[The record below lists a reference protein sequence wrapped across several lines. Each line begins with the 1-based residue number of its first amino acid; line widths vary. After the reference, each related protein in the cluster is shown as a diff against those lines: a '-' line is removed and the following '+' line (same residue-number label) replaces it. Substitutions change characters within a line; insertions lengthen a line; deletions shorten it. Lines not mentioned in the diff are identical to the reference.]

1 MQGNFQ
7 PNLLPDTRCK
17 QNVFQ
22 SLSQLTLTALFTKE
36 SLALWIVYV
45 ELRLQIN
52 TPKNPQP
59 CLPISRR
66 LVHMM
71 DSEILLSSEPG
82 KGSTFEF
89 TLMLM
94 PATPHEENTGGRGE
108 DLQFPGV
115 NVLVCE
121 DNDLNAEIVQTIL
134 SDYKINVITAVNGLD
149 ATRKIRN
156 LPRAD
161 SKTVP
166 IVAMSANAFDE
177 DKKRSLARGMNAHLS
192 KPINVPM
199 LEKILIKFIGKKG
212 EETQKES

>member
-1 MQGNFQ
+1 
-7 PNLLPDTRCK
+7 
-17 QNVFQ
+17 
-22 SLSQLTLTALFTKE
+22 
-36 SLALWIVYV
+36 
-45 ELRLQIN
+45 
-52 TPKNPQP
+52 
-59 CLPISRR
+59 
-66 LVHMM
+66 MM

-94 PATPHEENTGGRGE
+94 PAAPHEENTGGRGE

-134 SDYKINVITAVNGLD
+134 SDYKINVITAVNGQDGVEKFAQSQEGYFGLVLMDIMMPKLNGLD

-199 LEKILIKFIGKKG
+199 LEKILIKFVGKKG

>member
-7 PNLLPDTRCK
+7 PNLLPNTRCK

-22 SLSQLTLTALFTKE
+22 SLSQLPLTALFTKE

-94 PATPHEENTGGRGE
+94 PAAPHEENTGGRGE

-199 LEKILIKFIGKKG
+199 LEKILIKFVGKKG
-212 EETQKES
+212 EEIQKES

>member
-1 MQGNFQ
+1 
-7 PNLLPDTRCK
+7 
-17 QNVFQ
+17 
-22 SLSQLTLTALFTKE
+22 
-36 SLALWIVYV
+36 
-45 ELRLQIN
+45 
-52 TPKNPQP
+52 
-59 CLPISRR
+59 
-66 LVHMM
+66 MM

-94 PATPHEENTGGRGE
+94 PAAPHEENDRGRGE

-134 SDYKINVITAVNGLD
+134 SDYKINVITAVNGRDGVEKFARSQEGYFGLVLMDIMMPKLNGLD

-177 DKKRSLARGMNAHLS
+177 DSRRSLECGMNGHLS
-192 KPINVPM
+192 KPVQLPKLFKL
-199 LEKILIKFIGKKG
+199 LEECLAERKRQTAVTREGG
-212 EETQKES
+212 A

>member
-1 MQGNFQ
+1 
-7 PNLLPDTRCK
+7 
-17 QNVFQ
+17 
-22 SLSQLTLTALFTKE
+22 
-36 SLALWIVYV
+36 
-45 ELRLQIN
+45 
-52 TPKNPQP
+52 
-59 CLPISRR
+59 
-66 LVHMM
+66 MM

-89 TLMLM
+89 TFMLM
-94 PATPHEENTGGRGE
+94 PAAPHEENTGGRGE

-199 LEKILIKFIGKKG
+199 LEKILIKFVGKKG
-212 EETQKES
+212 EEIQKES